1 MLLFK
6 NDPFF
11 NLVDDLIESS
21 KSKLVSSGYVQFFK
35 SEDESDYKLEFVVP
49 SLTKEDISISL
60 EENLLKVKYEKS
72 EDSTLNFINS
82 FERVFSLPEDINDK
96 KIDAKVLNGILTI
109 TIPKQKKKTTQRTI
123 SVN

>member
-60 EENLLKVKYEKS
+60 EEDLLKIKYEKS

>member
-60 EENLLKVKYEKS
+60 EEDLLKIKYEKS

-96 KIDAKVLNGILTI
+96 KIDAKILNGILTI